1 MLTVAL
7 FPHQGPHMTFL
18 WTVNW
23 VPRRVISGR
32 RSSAWSKFDYYSGAD
47 SGRNQGGASK
57 CNTQPPSSSQAAA
70 SPHFP
75 GTYPVLFNTSSW
87 STHSTEST
95 AVTLCFQV
103 AYGDIQEGTIIQTAT
118 TRGRKGQSA
127 VVSEEGWNFIWGK
140 KSGKASWR
148 R

>member
-1 MLTVAL
+1 
-7 FPHQGPHMTFL
+7 MTFL

-47 SGRNQGGASK
+47 I
-57 CNTQPPSSSQAAA
+57 TSSSQAAV

-75 GTYPVLFNTSSW
+75 GTNPVLFNTSSW

-103 AYGDIQEGTIIQTAT
+103 AYGDVQEGTIIQTAT

-127 VVSEEGWNFIWGK
+127 VVSEEGWNFIWWK